1 MPLQAQTSSQ
11 APTQALSNKIS
22 LQAPQPLLSLSQ
34 QKLAMLTS
42 MENEIS
48 SMRVALNRI
57 EASIKELQL

>member
-11 APTQALSNKIS
+11 PPTQAVSNKTS
-22 LQAPQPLLSLSQ
+22 LQAPPPPLSLSQ

-48 SMRVALNRI
+48 SIKVALNRI
-57 EASIKELQL
+57 ESSIIELKL